1 MKINEVAMREAE
13 PNYEVDPAEA
23 RLSAIAV
30 KLMDKAKTTTD
41 QNLQI
46 ALSRVATHL
55 PAYGTAFGTKSMQDL
70 LDIVNGEGRYAP
82 DADMPQDNKTPIKVS
97 KESLMKMMAFGQK
110 MVDKE
115 GTVKPDIQEDAEDRE
130 KVNAGKMRRRIADI
144 RFMVAD
150 MEDQI
155 SELVH
160 LDNGDLTDQI
170 NTMKKYSD
178 GLYSVLSRA
187 MQIVPV
193 YEAQGDEDYRD
204 GHDINLLKAVAKQM
218 AEDARNN
225 DYTAIDDLL
234 KNVSESELKGFL
246 SQVESIE
253 EALGARQISQIDKKY
268 EELTDENQHG
278 EAALLLVNAF
288 GDKEELNIINAINA
302 RHKKRGSIMRSEQ
315 QLRDEIANAH
325 YKTMKQGLFPI
336 GENVITDLFKST
348 TDEKRQKQGMGSAYD
363 SAMVDKHT
371 KKFEK
376 QGLSAEDARKYAYR
390 KVYGKPLGE
399 GKLSVNKIHKA
410 VDAGKSMDAIV
421 GMFADKGTTNTDDI
435 RKIVK
440 DYKFKSRMK
449 K

>member
-82 DADMPQDNKTPIKVS
+82 DADMPQDNKTPIRVS

-115 GTVKPDIQEDAEDRE
+115 GTAKPDIAEDTEDRE
-130 KVNAGKMRRRIADI
+130 KENARKMRKRLTDLRFDVADI
-144 RFMVAD
+144 EAN
-150 MEDQI
+150 I
-155 SELVH
+155 GELRH
-160 LDNGDLTDQI
+160 LDNGDLTDQVS
-170 NTMKKYSD
+170 TMMKYSA

-187 MQIVPV
+187 MKIVPV
-193 YEAQGDEDYRD
+193 YE
-204 GHDINLLKAVAKQM
+204 IN
-218 AEDARNN
+218 
-225 DYTAIDDLL
+225 
-234 KNVSESELKGFL
+234 
-246 SQVESIE
+246 
-253 EALGARQISQIDKKY
+253 EALGARQIAQIDKKY

-288 GDKEELNIINAINA
+288 GDKQELDIITAINA

-315 QLRDEIANAH
+315 QLRDEIANSH

-348 TDEKRQKQGMGSAYD
+348 TDDKRQKQRTGDAYD
-363 SAMVDKHT
+363 AMKVDKET
-371 KKFEK
+371 AKFEK

-390 KVYGKPLGE
+390 KVHGKPLGE

-435 RKIVK
+435 RKMVK

>member
-23 RLSAIAV
+23 RLAAIAV

-55 PAYGTAFGTKSMQDL
+55 PAYGTAFGTKSIQDL

-82 DADMPQDNKTPIKVS
+82 DADMPQDNKTPIRVS
-97 KESLMKMMAFGQK
+97 KESLMKMMDFGQK

-115 GTVKPDIQEDAEDRE
+115 GTAKPDIAEAEKTVKGKPYSAYFAKAQLRE
-130 KVNAGKMRRRIADI
+130 
-144 RFMVAD
+144 
-150 MEDQI
+150 I
-155 SELVH
+155 SEARRMLENEIIKLGD
-160 LDNGDLTDQI
+160 LDNGDLTDQLTTMFNA
-170 NTMKKYSD
+170 NTKMSGAIRRAYAIIPEDPRDHMNEAEHSPNVIAQLKKKY
-178 GLYSVLSRA
+178 
-187 MQIVPV
+187 
-193 YEAQGDEDYRD
+193 DE
-204 GHDINLLKAVAKQM
+204 L
-218 AEDARNN
+218 E
-225 DYTAIDDLL
+225 
-234 KNVSESELKGFL
+234 
-246 SQVESIE
+246 
-253 EALGARQISQIDKKY
+253 
-268 EELTDENQHG
+268 DENQHG

-288 GDKEELNIINAINA
+288 GGKEELDIITAINA
-302 RHKKRGSIMRSEQ
+302 RHKKRGNIMRSEQ
-315 QLRDEIANAH
+315 QLRDEIANQY
-325 YKTMKQGLFPI
+325 YKMLTTNEG
-336 GENVITDLFKST
+336 VISDLFTTT
-348 TDEKRQKQGMGSAYD
+348 TDDKRQKQRTGDAYD
-363 SAMVDKHT
+363 AMKVDKET
-371 KKFEK
+371 RKFEK

-390 KVYGKPLGE
+390 KVHGKPLGE

>member
-82 DADMPQDNKTPIKVS
+82 DADMPQDNKTPIRVS

-115 GTVKPDIQEDAEDRE
+115 GTAKPDIAEDTEDRE
-130 KVNAGKMRRRIADI
+130 KENARKMRKRLTDLRFDVADI
-144 RFMVAD
+144 EAN
-150 MEDQI
+150 I
-155 SELVH
+155 GELRH
-160 LDNGDLTDQI
+160 LDNGDLTDQVS
-170 NTMKKYSD
+170 TMMKYSA

-187 MQIVPV
+187 MKIVPV
-193 YEAQGDEDYRD
+193 YE
-204 GHDINLLKAVAKQM
+204 IN
-218 AEDARNN
+218 
-225 DYTAIDDLL
+225 
-234 KNVSESELKGFL
+234 
-246 SQVESIE
+246 
-253 EALGARQISQIDKKY
+253 EALGARQIAQIDKKY

-288 GDKEELNIINAINA
+288 GDKQELDIINAINA

-315 QLRDEIANAH
+315 QLRDEIANSH

-348 TDEKRQKQGMGSAYD
+348 TDDKRQKQRTGDAYD
-363 SAMVDKHT
+363 AMKVDKET
-371 KKFEK
+371 AKFEK

-390 KVYGKPLGE
+390 KVHGKPVNEVAGPE
-399 GKLSVNKIHKA
+399 NCWDGYKKVGTKPGTGKNKGKRVNDCEKA
-410 VDAGKSMDAIV
+410 
-421 GMFADKGTTNTDDI
+421 
-435 RKIVK
+435 
-440 DYKFKSRMK
+440 
-449 K
+449 